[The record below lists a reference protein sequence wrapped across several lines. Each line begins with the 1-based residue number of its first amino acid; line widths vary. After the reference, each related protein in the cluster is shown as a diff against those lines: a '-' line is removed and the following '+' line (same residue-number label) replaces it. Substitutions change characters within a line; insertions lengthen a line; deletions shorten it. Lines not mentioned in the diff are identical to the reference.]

1 MKVLSMFLL
10 VLLLPASYGWQG
22 ACKGTT
28 TAAQIIKGTD
38 LTGFETAKALASAN
52 ATVVIASYDASGS
65 GEQAAANITA
75 ATGNSKV
82 TVVPLDLSS
91 FASVKACAADIKQSV
106 TQIEVLVCDAGI
118 TSPPHGLSDMTEDGF
133 ERVIQTN
140 FLGHV
145 LLINE
150 LEDLIEA
157 SATRILHVSS
167 DASFDACSWGDH
179 PESCTAVQ
187 SVKTLA
193 RTPVPHEN
201 NSFSLPASNY
211 GLSKYLQV
219 FHAAGLAAK
228 EHEVGPPA
236 GHPTAFS
243 IHPGFVETPMTK
255 NMPPDTLKKWC
266 AGSPSNCP
274 LTASEGAATVTYLA
288 AAGYDDLI
296 GDDGAFYY
304 LCQPASSVK
313 DSMVK
318 SKGQVATLLYQTE
331 LFAWANNASSSSPV
345 VRL

>member
-1 MKVLSMFLL
+1 MH
-10 VLLLPASYGWQG
+10 AR
-22 ACKGTT
+22 AI
-28 TAAQIIKGTD
+28 A
-38 LTGFETAKALASAN
+38 TGFETAKALASAN

-236 GHPTAFS
+236 GYES
-243 IHPGFVETPMTK
+243 GFEM
-255 NMPPDTLKKWC
+255 L
-266 AGSPSNCP
+266 
-274 LTASEGAATVTYLA
+274 
-288 AAGYDDLI
+288 
-296 GDDGAFYY
+296 
-304 LCQPASSVK
+304 
-313 DSMVK
+313 
-318 SKGQVATLLYQTE
+318 TLLCHHLLSLLY
-331 LFAWANNASSSSPV
+331 NSSSSSSSSLAHLGEQPHFIWATCAISMMRDV
-345 VRL
+345 H